1 MSSSLR
7 SNPKKIVDLCRRA
20 VVAKPQNWGEDKM
33 RQPRTS
39 TIIFMSVVLLFTAY
53 RQFSYAE
60 EPEPD
65 SASVTAILGAFEREV
80 TLIEDQV
87 KERRDHEIEGIRF
100 VSGKLHGRQVV
111 VTWTGVGKVNAAMTT
126 TLLIEH
132 YKPERIIF
140 TGIAGAAN
148 PELQPGDIVIA
159 TKTAHHDMGTVWPE
173 GLFCRGVKSRLDG
186 FENPVFFR
194 ADPELVKLAEHASD
208 RASFESI
215 KTPKGEREPKI
226 MRGVVVTGDSFIA
239 STDKCA
245 ELRKKLE
252 ADAVEMEGAAVAQLC
267 FQREIPCL
275 VIRSISDNAD
285 EGAVLDKQMFY
296 IMAARN
302 YASLVAEMVGLLGAE
317 SAARKNVGSIP
328 FRVVNS
334 RE

>member
-1 MSSSLR
+1 MTQMKNGKIICISLAILR
-7 SNPKKIVDLCRRA
+7 ICGGEISLG
-20 VVAKPQNWGEDKM
+20 AKPNSDLA
-33 RQPRTS
+33 P
-39 TIIFMSVVLLFTAY
+39 
-53 RQFSYAE
+53 
-60 EPEPD
+60 
-65 SASVTAILGAFEREV
+65 VTAVLGAFEREV

-87 KERRDHEIEGIRF
+87 EERQDRKIEGIRF
-100 VSGKLHGRQVV
+100 ISGKLNGQQVV

-132 YKPERIIF
+132 YKPKRIIF
-140 TGIAGAAN
+140 TGIAGGAN
-148 PELQPGDIVIA
+148 PELLPGDIVIA
-159 TKTAHHDMGTVWPE
+159 EKTAHHDMGTVWPE
-173 GLFCRGVKSRLDG
+173 GLFCRGVRSRLDG

-194 ADPELVKLAEHASD
+194 ADPELVKLAEQASD

-215 KTPKGEREPKI
+215 KTPQGEREPKI
-226 MRGVVVTGDSFIA
+226 MSGVIVTGDSFIA

-275 VIRSISDNAD
+275 VIRSISDKAD

-302 YASLVAEMVGLLGAE
+302 SASLVAEMIGLLGKE
-317 SAARKNVGSIP
+317 SIAKKNGDSKK
-328 FRVVNS
+328 S
-334 RE
+334 ED